1 MLRSCLLLHLISL
14 ASAASFY
21 VSLTGSDANA
31 GTTPALPF
39 KTIAACAA
47 AMSKEQSDS
56 ECSVEA
62 GVYRESV
69 TLKHSNNNPHRQM
82 FRSVPGN
89 GTSKAIIS
97 GLEEIHGLWTRRR
110 KTERHRTTLPPPPP
124 SCIWQIPMTDAP
136 VDGGRIDQLFVQ
148 VRTVTSDTST
158 RGTRNGCA
166 PTLHD
171 KNSTHTIS
179 AHSRSH
185 SAYGMNAYVC
195 HYDDACSKR
204 VGWCMKRGGQTLA
217 TPVSMQTLKCCYQPN
232 TGR

>member
-148 VRTVTSDTST
+148 GGMVHEARWPNAGDAGFDADAQMLLST
-158 RGTRNGCA
+158 EYWSLTKNGT
-166 PTLHD
+166 
-171 KNSTHTIS
+171 
-179 AHSRSH
+179 
-185 SAYGMNAYVC
+185 
-195 HYDDACSKR
+195 
-204 VGWCMKRGGQTLA
+204 
-217 TPVSMQTLKCCYQPN
+217 
-232 TGR
+232 